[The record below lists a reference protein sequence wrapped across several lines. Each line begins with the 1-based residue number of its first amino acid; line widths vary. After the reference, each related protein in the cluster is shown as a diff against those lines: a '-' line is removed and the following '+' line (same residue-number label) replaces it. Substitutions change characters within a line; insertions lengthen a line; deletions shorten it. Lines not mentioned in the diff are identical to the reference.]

1 MKMIEAFKGDI
12 SNVFKEIKENTIKQV
27 ETLKKEANPLKAYR
41 KTQWNRWGMEDTID
55 EFDISVKENSNV
67 KSF

>member
-1 MKMIEAFKGDI
+1 MIEAFKEDI
-12 SNVFKEIKENTIKQV
+12 SNSLKEIQENTIKQV
-27 ETLKKEANPLKAYR
+27 ETLKKEANPLKTYR

-55 EFDISVKENSNV
+55 KFDISVKENSNV